1 MGLMGFF
8 DGEGATYA
16 QMPMASR
23 ARRTGKPKASSLFL
37 ALRRG
42 TFGVGLPA
50 RNLRFR
56 FDTIIPEPTTA
67 SERNSRPGKW
77 LPPFPVGRYV

>member
-1 MGLMGFF
+1 MGLTGFF

-23 ARRTGKPKASSLFL
+23 TRRTGKPKASSLFL
-37 ALRRG
+37 ALRG
-42 TFGVGLPA
+42 GAFGVGLPA
-50 RNLRFR
+50 RDLRFL
-56 FDTIIPEPTTA
+56 FDTTIPEPTTA
-67 SERNSRPGKW
+67 DEKKSRPGKQ